1 MVSPVI
7 RSLGVLLVSGALT
20 GAGVWPVRAQEGREQ
35 QNLGEIERLIQSS
48 QGRQHEISA
57 EIEAIAKEAESI
69 SARLIA
75 IANGIQVRERAII
88 SAEQRIAELAAEET
102 RITADLAAKED
113 VLSELLAGLQR
124 LERNPPPALVV
135 EPGDILSALRGAM
148 LLGTVVPELRQEAT
162 LLAEQLDRLK
172 TVRTA
177 TEVEQQGIGEN
188 IARLTA
194 AQTELSGLQQ
204 RKSALIAAA
213 SARLSAERVRAAQLA
228 AKAKT
233 LQQLAQSL
241 AAERERK
248 NQEELAEADSQK
260 RRQEAS
266 LLKPRT
272 AFDDNRGRL
281 DYPTQGQII
290 RKFGEDDGFGGKAKG
305 VFIATRS
312 GAQVVTPA
320 DAHVE
325 FAGPFRSYG
334 ELLILDTGDGYHL
347 LLAGLGKVSIGTGEF
362 VRAGE
367 PVGLM
372 GANAA
377 PGNLSGDRL
386 QETRPVLYIEFRKSG
401 EAIDSSSWW
410 IGGLAQ
416 ARG

>member
-1 MVSPVI
+1 
-7 RSLGVLLVSGALT
+7 
-20 GAGVWPVRAQEGREQ
+20 
-35 QNLGEIERLIQSS
+35 
-48 QGRQHEISA
+48 
-57 EIEAIAKEAESI
+57 
-69 SARLIA
+69 
-75 IANGIQVRERAII
+75 
-88 SAEQRIAELAAEET
+88 
-102 RITADLAAKED
+102 
-113 VLSELLAGLQR
+113 
-124 LERNPPPALVV
+124 
-135 EPGDILSALRGAM
+135 
-148 LLGTVVPELRQEAT
+148 
-162 LLAEQLDRLK
+162 
-172 TVRTA
+172 
-177 TEVEQQGIGEN
+177 
-188 IARLTA
+188 
-194 AQTELSGLQQ
+194 
-204 RKSALIAAA
+204 
-213 SARLSAERVRAAQLA
+213 
-228 AKAKT
+228 
-233 LQQLAQSL
+233 LAQSL

-248 NQEELAEADSQK
+248 NQEALAETDAQK

-281 DYPTQGQII
+281 DYPTQGQIV
-290 RKFGEDDGFGGKAKG
+290 RKFGEADGFGGKAKG
-305 VFIATRS
+305 VFIATRA

-347 LLAGLGKVSIGTGEF
+347 LLAGLGQVSIGTGEF

-377 PGNLSGDRL
+377 PGTLSGDRL

>member
-7 RSLGVLLVSGALT
+7 RSLGVLLVSCALT
-20 GAGVWPVRAQEGREQ
+20 GAGLWPASAQEGREQ

-88 SAEQRIAELAAEET
+88 SAEQRIAELNAEEV
-102 RITADLAAKED
+102 RITDDLASKED

-172 TVRTA
+172 TVRAA
-177 TEVEQQGIGEN
+177 TEVERQGIGEN

-204 RKSALIAAA
+204 RKSALMTAA
-213 SARLSAERVRAAQLA
+213 SARLSAERVRAEQLA

-248 NQEELAEADSQK
+248 NQEELAESDAQK

>member
-7 RSLGVLLVSGALT
+7 RSLGVLLVSGALI
-20 GAGVWPVRAQEGREQ
+20 GAGVWPARAQEGREQ

-248 NQEELAEADSQK
+248 NQEELAEADAQK

>member
-7 RSLGVLLVSGALT
+7 RSLGALLVSSALV
-20 GAGVWPVRAQEGREQ
+20 GAGVWPVVAQEGREQ
-35 QNLGEIERLIQSS
+35 ENLGEIERQIQSS

-88 SAEQRIAELAAEET
+88 SAEQRIADLNAEEV
-102 RITADLAAKED
+102 RITDDLASKED

-177 TEVEQQGIGEN
+177 TEVERQGISQN

-204 RKSALIAAA
+204 RKSALMAAA
-213 SARLSAERVRAAQLA
+213 SERLSAERVRAEELA
-228 AKAKT
+228 DKAKT

-241 AAERERK
+241 AAERERR
-248 NQEELAEADSQK
+248 NQEALAEADAQK

-281 DYPTQGQII
+281 DYPTQGQIV
-290 RKFGEDDGFGGKAKG
+290 RKFGEADGFGGKAKG
-305 VFIATRS
+305 VFIATRA

-347 LLAGLGKVSIGTGEF
+347 LLAGLGQVSIGTGEF

-377 PGNLSGDRL
+377 PGTLSGDRL

>member
-1 MVSPVI
+1 
-7 RSLGVLLVSGALT
+7 
-20 GAGVWPVRAQEGREQ
+20 
-35 QNLGEIERLIQSS
+35 
-48 QGRQHEISA
+48 
-57 EIEAIAKEAESI
+57 
-69 SARLIA
+69 
-75 IANGIQVRERAII
+75 
-88 SAEQRIAELAAEET
+88 
-102 RITADLAAKED
+102 
-113 VLSELLAGLQR
+113 
-124 LERNPPPALVV
+124 LVV

-177 TEVEQQGIGEN
+177 TEVERQGIREN
-188 IARLTA
+188 IARLIA
-194 AQTELSGLQQ
+194 SQTELSGLQQ
-204 RKSALIAAA
+204 RKSALMALA
-213 SARLSAERVRAAQLA
+213 SQRLTAEKARAVELA

-241 AAERERK
+241 AAERERR
-248 NQEELAEADSQK
+248 NQEALAEADAQK

-290 RKFGEDDGFGGKAKG
+290 RKFGDDDGFGGKAKG

-347 LLAGLGKVSIGTGEF
+347 LLAGLGQVSIGTGEF

-372 GANAA
+372 GASAA
-377 PGNLSGDRL
+377 PGTLSGDRL
-386 QETRPVLYIEFRKSG
+386 QESRPVLYIEFRKSG